1 MGKEMLTEVY
11 GRLRKRLRA
20 VAGSVLRSDDDI
32 ADALQESFCRLWSS
46 REPSSL
52 AEAEGRC
59 IVTVR
64 NVSITQAARNNR
76 MADLD
81 ADRMEQ
87 TAAPAETDL
96 ASRQEYLLSKLPGM
110 QRQVFELVALRDFD
124 YDVAADRLGISEQAA
139 RTNLCRA
146 RKTLCSLLKNES
158 YE

>member
-1 MGKEMLTEVY
+1 M
-11 GRLRKRLRA
+11 
-20 VAGSVLRSDDDI
+20 
-32 ADALQESFCRLWSS
+32 
-46 REPSSL
+46 
-52 AEAEGRC
+52 
-59 IVTVR
+59 R

-146 RKTLCSLLKNES
+146 RKTLRSLLKNES